1 MTNRGEMY
9 QLGRLLRENVD
20 QILAWRSERGWQNQT
35 SPNTAQA
42 NPATTQV
49 QENYGSQPRQRA
61 WLGIVVLCA
70 VGLVAV
76 TNPNNLNP
84 PLFLAIMCL
93 PMVIADFREHHNK
106 LAIAMLNGT
115 LVTLVMTVAYSKF
128 GGVLMFALVFMLS
141 SIGWLV
147 ALVWSCLKVK
157 KWEN

>member
-1 MTNRGEMY
+1 
-9 QLGRLLRENVD
+9 
-20 QILAWRSERGWQNQT
+20 
-35 SPNTAQA
+35 
-42 NPATTQV
+42 
-49 QENYGSQPRQRA
+49 
-61 WLGIVVLCA
+61 
-70 VGLVAV
+70 
-76 TNPNNLNP
+76 
-84 PLFLAIMCL
+84 MCL